1 MAQPSEPSLALNR
14 FIKLLRVGDYDE
26 ATVKS
31 EAARQ

>member
-1 MAQPSEPSLALNR
+1 MAQLSEPSLTLDR

-26 ATVKS
+26 AMVKS